1 MSKKSKIIVLSC
13 MIALLAVT
21 AVFNFVLTTDTT
33 IPNDDS
39 TIVSSANYFSQ
50 YRSERLTT
58 RNEELLQLDEVIQAS
73 EASSTERSE
82 ALSMKIELTGMT
94 EKELLLENLIKAY
107 GFEDA
112 VVVMGLDSGS
122 VNVIAKSSELTTDDA
137 IKIYTIVSEETG
149 ISPENVKIIPIS

>member
-58 RNEELLQLDEVIQAS
+58 RNEELLQLDEVIQAA
-73 EASSTERSE
+73 EASSAEKSA

-122 VNVIAKSSELTTDDA
+122 VNVIAKSSELSTDDA

-149 ISPENVKIIPIS
+149 ISAENVKIIPIS